1 MYFEDL
7 GFGKPELIK
16 PRDDGLEEEPPAEA
30 PKATKAINIIREVK
44 ESFVWSE
51 DINKSE
57 SNWLFYSVDQGTASA
72 CTDNPPPWLV
82 VSLPGEG
89 RPSFPVN
96 YPAGTYP
103 IKTQD
108 GMCAYKNDGK
118 GNPGA
123 LWCGD
128 VAHSCKDS
136 GDRSSAVKCPDLM
149 KKQDWL
155 FIEHIPVV
163 TCEW

>member
-1 MYFEDL
+1 MGE
-7 GFGKPELIK
+7 
-16 PRDDGLEEEPPAEA
+16 AEA
-30 PKATKAINIIREVK
+30 
-44 ESFVWSE
+44 
-51 DINKSE
+51 
-57 SNWLFYSVDQGTASA
+57 NWLFYSVDQGTASA
-72 CTDNPPPWLV
+72 CTDNPPPYGV
-82 VSLPGEG
+82 VSMPNSKG
-89 RPSFPVN
+89 RLSFPIN

-128 VAHSCKDS
+128 VAHSCKSS
-136 GDRSSAVKCPDLM
+136 GDRSSVVECPDLGA
-149 KKQDWL
+149 KQSWL
-155 FIEHIPVV
+155 YIAHIPVV